1 MNRVSKLGWTAYGLA
16 VAIVALDQMLKL
28 WVVEILQLP
37 LRGSVPVLG
46 PLRLSFVQNNGVSF
60 GLLQGETEVVR
71 WGLTAF
77 SLIVAAVI
85 VYWARRPERPLT
97 GLGYGLIIGGAIG
110 NAIDRARLGYVI
122 DYIDVQQ
129 LGFFPWVFNLADS
142 AITVGVIAILL
153 DSLRRDRAA

>member
-1 MNRVSKLGWTAYGLA
+1 MRGISRLGWTAYGLA
-16 VAIVALDQMLKL
+16 AATVVLDQLMKF
-28 WVVEILQLP
+28 WMVNVFQLP

-46 PLRLSFVQNNGVSF
+46 PLHLSFVENNGVSF
-60 GLLQGETEVVR
+60 GLLQGDAAVAR

-85 VYWARRPERPLT
+85 AYWARRPDRPLA
-97 GLGYGLIIGGAIG
+97 GAGYGLIIGGAIG
-110 NAIDRARLGYVI
+110 NAIDRARLGYVV
-122 DYIDVQQ
+122 DFIDVQR

-142 AITVGVIAILL
+142 AITVGVIAIML